1 MRVPQRRGSG
11 TVGINM
17 TPMIDVVF
25 QLIIFFLVSSHL
37 AKQEAQL
44 PLPLPV
50 ADSSAA
56 QDPMPARHVVVNVLN
71 DGTLLLAGRRTDAA
85 EIESRLAALEADT
98 PDLEVKIRA
107 DRRVPYGRV
116 EPLMMACY
124 RAGLRKVTY
133 AVYRSRDVR

>member
-1 MRVPQRRGSG
+1 MHVPQRRGSRA
-11 TVGINM
+11 VGINM

-50 ADSSAA
+50 ADSSTVP
-56 QDPMPARHVVVNVLN
+56 QPVEPKHVVLNVLE
-71 DGTLLLAGRRTDAA
+71 DGSLLLAGRRL
-85 EIESRLAALEADT
+85 ERRELESRLAALRAES
-98 PDLEVKIRA
+98 PELEVKIRA
-107 DRRVPYGRV
+107 DRRVAYGEV
-116 EPLMMACY
+116 EPIMIACY
-124 RAGLRKVTY
+124 RAGLRQVTY